1 MKITSARLLAQ
12 AVRNSRKIRR
22 LTQSDTAEKV
32 GIKQTTISSFENNP
46 DSTKLET
53 LFKIL
58 SALNLELYVVSRDEP
73 SPENKQWSQEW

>member
-1 MKITSARLLAQ
+1 MKITSAKLLAQ
-12 AVRNSRKIRR
+12 TVRDSRKSRQ
-22 LTQSDTAEKV
+22 LTQSETAEKV

-58 SALNLELYVVSRDEP
+58 SALNLELYVVNRDEP
-73 SPENKQWSQEW
+73 TPVNKQWSREW